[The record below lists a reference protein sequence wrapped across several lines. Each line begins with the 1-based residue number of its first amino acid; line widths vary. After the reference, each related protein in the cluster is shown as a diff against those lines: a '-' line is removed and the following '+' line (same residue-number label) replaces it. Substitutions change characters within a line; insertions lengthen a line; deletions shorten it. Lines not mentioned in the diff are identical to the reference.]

1 MFTKTPD
8 KAWICIKAGGNIL
21 YEHCSCMAGLGGVCS
36 HVGAI
41 MFYLLLTSENCRRNS
56 GNACTLQPCSW
67 PPPSLTEVE
76 FAELSNINFSYPR
89 KRLSKNKVN
98 APKQALRNSE
108 ILRITSGF
116 CERFPQVAEIR
127 TALFHCYHEKYEQ
140 LLYPELIDAS
150 VKEYVKININT
161 NELQLIEKKTKE

>member
-1 MFTKTPD
+1 MLPC
-8 KAWICIKAGGNIL
+8 WSN
-21 YEHCSCMAGLGGVCS
+21 
-36 HVGAI
+36 HVLST
-41 MFYLLLTSENCRRNS
+41 FNVRELQENS

-108 ILRITSGF
+108 ILRITPGF